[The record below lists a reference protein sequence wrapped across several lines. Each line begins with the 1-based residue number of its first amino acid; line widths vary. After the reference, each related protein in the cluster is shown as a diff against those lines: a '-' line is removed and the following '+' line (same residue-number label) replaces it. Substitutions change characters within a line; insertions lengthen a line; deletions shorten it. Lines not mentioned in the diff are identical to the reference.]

1 MITWDRGVSVLSK
14 YTKYYN
20 SNSYEPL
27 SEGGCTITM
36 DRRWLVYCQN
46 TLTIVIHVGMNHS
59 LSEGG
64 WAITWDRKWLLYCQN
79 TRTIVICMNNSLSEG
94 GWVIMWDRGP
104 SASLW

>member
-46 TLTIVIHVGMNHS
+46 TRTIVIGMNHS

-64 WAITWDRKWLLYCQN
+64 W
-79 TRTIVICMNNSLSEG
+79 VI
-94 GWVIMWDRGP
+94 IWDRGP
-104 SASLW
+104 SASIW